1 MDKLL
6 DKATTAIDTAAC
18 NLEELSDAF
27 WYLREGF
34 ESEGYQ
40 HKTSFNDWKAISF
53 AQRFPMYLSVYD
65 VLINSVSRIVKEL
78 KKESAEILAAQRTP
92 PSM

>member
-6 DKATTAIDTAAC
+6 DKAATAIDTAVC
-18 NLEELSDAF
+18 DLEELSDAF

-40 HKTSFNDWKAISF
+40 HKTSFNDRKAIAF
-53 AQRFPMYLSVYD
+53 AQRFPMYFSVYD
-65 VLINSVSRIVKEL
+65 VLIDDISRIVKEL
-78 KKESAEILAAQRTP
+78 KKESMEILAAQRTP